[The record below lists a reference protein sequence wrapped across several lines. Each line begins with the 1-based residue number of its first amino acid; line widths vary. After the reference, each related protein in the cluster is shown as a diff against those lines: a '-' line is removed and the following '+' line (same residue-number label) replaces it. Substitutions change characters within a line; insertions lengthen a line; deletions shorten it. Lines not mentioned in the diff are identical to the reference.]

1 MPLKTFA
8 TFEFI
13 QVYSHTISYV
23 SLYIST
29 LCLQRISHFMQICLF
44 SKNENENT
52 LEYNAY
58 IMLLWMWQCLTRKR
72 FRPLSDVFTSVYKMR
87 HTLETTENTNNSF
100 CSHISIR
107 RKQHKGVK
115 TFCTSNPSY
124 FRKFTFLFS
133 SRKMVLSD
141 LSSFYSCIHTYIY
154 THILQYLWR
163 KTTLM
168 VL

>member
-1 MPLKTFA
+1 MKTFA

-72 FRPLSDVFTSVYKMR
+72 FRPLSDVFTFVYKMR

>member
-1 MPLKTFA
+1 MLTKDFA
-8 TFEFI
+8 FYADKSFFKEWKRKYPRVQCI
-13 QVYSHTISYV
+13 HNA
-23 SLYIST
+23 
-29 LCLQRISHFMQICLF
+29 FM
-44 SKNENENT
+44 NVT
-52 LEYNAY
+52 
-58 IMLLWMWQCLTRKR
+58 MLDPKR

-115 TFCTSNPSY
+115 
-124 FRKFTFLFS
+124 KLFVLQTPVISKNSRFHSAHVKWS
-133 SRKMVLSD
+133 SVICHL
-141 LSSFYSCIHTYIY
+141 FYSCMHTYIY

-168 VL
+168 EL

>member
-1 MPLKTFA
+1 M
-8 TFEFI
+8 
-13 QVYSHTISYV
+13 

-29 LCLQRISHFMQICLF
+29 LCLQRISHFMQISLF

-72 FRPLSDVFTSVYKMR
+72 FRPLSDVFTFVYKMR

-115 TFCTSNPSY
+115 KLFVLQTASY
-124 FRKFTFLFS
+124 FQKCTFLFS

-168 VL
+168 VI

>member
-1 MPLKTFA
+1 M
-8 TFEFI
+8 
-13 QVYSHTISYV
+13 

-29 LCLQRISHFMQICLF
+29 LCLQRISHFMQISLF

-115 TFCTSNPSY
+115 KLFVLQTTSY
-124 FRKFTFLFS
+124 FQKCTFLFS

-168 VL
+168 EL

>member
-1 MPLKTFA
+1 MLTKDFA
-8 TFEFI
+8 FYADKSFFKEWKRKYPRVQCI
-13 QVYSHTISYV
+13 H
-23 SLYIST
+23 
-29 LCLQRISHFMQICLF
+29 
-44 SKNENENT
+44 
-52 LEYNAY
+52 NAFTNVT
-58 IMLLWMWQCLTRKR
+58 MLDPKR

-115 TFCTSNPSY
+115 KLFVLQTASY
-124 FRKFTFLFS
+124 FQKCTFLFS

-168 VL
+168 VI

>member
-1 MPLKTFA
+1 MLTKDFA
-8 TFEFI
+8 FYADKSFFKEWKRKYPRVQCI
-13 QVYSHTISYV
+13 HNA
-23 SLYIST
+23 
-29 LCLQRISHFMQICLF
+29 FM
-44 SKNENENT
+44 NVT
-52 LEYNAY
+52 
-58 IMLLWMWQCLTRKR
+58 MLDPKR

-124 FRKFTFLFS
+124 FGKFTFLFS

-141 LSSFYSCIHTYIY
+141 LSSFLFLHAYIHLYPY
-154 THILQYLWR
+154 TAISLKKNNLDGAI
-163 KTTLM
+163 TLFY
-168 VL
+168 VIN